1 MNQKMKTLAALA
13 VAAMA
18 GSAAAQSSV
27 QIFGVVDVA
36 VTSGRASGPG
46 SARMT
51 QLSSGS
57 LSTSRIGFRGTED
70 LGGGLAAS
78 FWLESHLFA
87 DDGRAGSGQTAGNQ
101 VFSAAGAGL
110 NFARRSTVSLSGPL
124 GELRLGRDL
133 SPSYWNLLL
142 FDPFT
147 TIGSGGSIMAVGALT
162 NLGANAAVYGLGP
175 AGSGTT
181 GPLARTSN
189 TISYFSPA
197 TWGGVHF
204 QGSYWLGENAQN
216 GAANED
222 DGAGYGFRAG
232 YNTGPVETA
241 VSWQRTE
248 YKATP
253 VATTAGAP
261 SGDLT
266 SWNLS
271 GRWKFARG
279 QVMATYGGDSRNS
292 AVRAEGRGWLLGTIV
307 PIGAGEIRASYG
319 VYKIDGGPGVDPQA
333 RKLALGYVHNLSK
346 RTAVYVIAAHVRNRA
361 GARVTVGGATF
372 GAGIADGKSG
382 GYDIGIRH
390 AF

>member
-1 MNQKMKTLAALA
+1 
-13 VAAMA
+13 
-18 GSAAAQSSV
+18 
-27 QIFGVVDVA
+27 
-36 VTSGRASGPG
+36 
-46 SARMT
+46 MT

-189 TISYFSPA
+189 TISYFSPRR
-197 TWGGVHF
+197 GVACT
-204 QGSYWLGENAQN
+204 SK
-216 GAANED
+216 AAI
-222 DGAGYGFRAG
+222 GWA
-232 YNTGPVETA
+232 
-241 VSWQRTE
+241 RTRKTE
-248 YKATP
+248 LRTR
-253 VATTAGAP
+253 TTALAMA
-261 SGDLT
+261 
-266 SWNLS
+266 
-271 GRWKFARG
+271 FA
-279 QVMATYGGDSRNS
+279 QVT
-292 AVRAEGRGWLLGTIV
+292 T
-307 PIGAGEIRASYG
+307 
-319 VYKIDGGPGVDPQA
+319 QA
-333 RKLALGYVHNLSK
+333 QLKPR
-346 RTAVYVIAAHVRNRA
+346 
-361 GARVTVGGATF
+361 
-372 GAGIADGKSG
+372 
-382 GYDIGIRH
+382 
-390 AF
+390 